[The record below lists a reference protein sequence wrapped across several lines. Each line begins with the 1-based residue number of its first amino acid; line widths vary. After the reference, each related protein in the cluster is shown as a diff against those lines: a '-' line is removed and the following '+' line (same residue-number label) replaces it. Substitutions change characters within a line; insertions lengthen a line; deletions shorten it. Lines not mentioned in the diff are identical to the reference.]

1 MSDPLRIGVFVGS
14 FPVVSETFILRQITA
29 LLEAGHAVHIF
40 SDTQPAK
47 GPIHRE
53 VKSYNLAERTTYID
67 APAESIVWEMPV
79 HPLLARTWPPGETRS
94 IANWRRVAKAI
105 PSLARCVFR
114 APRLTCRVLNKTLYR
129 YQASSLSGLYRLATL
144 CHDPGGY
151 DVLHAHFGPVGN
163 SYRFAR
169 ALWRAPLVV
178 SFHGYDFST
187 RPRQEGWSMYEDLFR
202 TADLVTVNSGF
213 TQSAVEKLG
222 CPPEKLRRLPVGL
235 ELADFPFRERKL
247 RPGEP
252 VRLLTVARLTEI
264 KGHEYALRAV
274 AQLRPGLAGLR
285 YDIVGDGPLRH
296 SLETLAREL
305 GLTGVVVFHGAQA
318 GEAIANLLA
327 QAHLFLLTSVNVE
340 GDQEGQGLVLQEA
353 QACGLPVIAT
363 EHGALPEGL
372 LNQRSGFLVPERDVE
387 ALAARLRWLIEN
399 HAGWPSLGRSGRA
412 FVENGY
418 DIRKLNA
425 QLVGL
430 YSEAVEIYRKPR

>member
-1 MSDPLRIGVFVGS
+1 
-14 FPVVSETFILRQITA
+14 
-29 LLEAGHAVHIF
+29 
-40 SDTQPAK
+40 
-47 GPIHRE
+47 
-53 VKSYNLAERTTYID
+53 
-67 APAESIVWEMPV
+67 
-79 HPLLARTWPPGETRS
+79 
-94 IANWRRVAKAI
+94 
-105 PSLARCVFR
+105 
-114 APRLTCRVLNKTLYR
+114 
-129 YQASSLSGLYRLATL
+129 
-144 CHDPGGY
+144 
-151 DVLHAHFGPVGN
+151 
-163 SYRFAR
+163 
-169 ALWRAPLVV
+169 
-178 SFHGYDFST
+178 
-187 RPRQEGWSMYEDLFR
+187 
-202 TADLVTVNSGF
+202 
-213 TQSAVEKLG
+213 
-222 CPPEKLRRLPVGL
+222 
-235 ELADFPFRERKL
+235 
-247 RPGEP
+247 
-252 VRLLTVARLTEI
+252 
-264 KGHEYALRAV
+264 LRAV

-285 YDIVGDGPLRH
+285 YDIVGDGPLRQ

-305 GLTGVVVFHGAQA
+305 GLTEVVVFHGAQA

-399 HAGWPSLGRSGRA
+399 QAGWPSLGRSGRA